1 MAKKLGKGLGSLLG
15 VESITEITEKSKNEL
30 MDIEMAMVV
39 PTEAQPR
46 QSFKED
52 TIKELA
58 ESIEKNGLLQPI
70 VVRPMDG
77 GKYQIIAGE
86 RRYRAFKKLGRNTIP
101 AIVRDYEDEEV
112 DKLQLVE
119 NVQREDLN
127 PYDEAIAYLKLKEKY
142 GLKQDDIAKAVGKS
156 RPYISNMTRLLSLE
170 DEILEMLK
178 NGEITVSHAKLILSL
193 DTKEERLKLAHK
205 IKDAGL
211 TVRHTEERTRKPKKA
226 KPEDIYIKDIRER
239 LEDFLSTKVAIK
251 HTKRGG
257 SITIDYYTDDDL
269 TRLTDL
275 ITED

>member
-30 MDIEMAMVV
+30 MDIDMAMVV

-70 VVRPMDG
+70 VVRPMEK

-86 RRYRAFKKLGRNTIP
+86 RRYRAFKKLGRTMIP

-178 NGEITVSHAKLILSL
+178 KGEITVSHAKLILSL

-239 LEDFLSTKVAIK
+239 LEEFLSTKVAIK

>member
-30 MDIEMAMVV
+30 MDIDMAMVV

-70 VVRPMDG
+70 VVRPMEK

-86 RRYRAFKKLGRNTIP
+86 RRYRAFKKLGRTMIP

-178 NGEITVSHAKLILSL
+178 KGEITVSHAKLILSVE
-193 DTKEERLKLAHK
+193 TKEERLKLAHK

-239 LEDFLSTKVAIK
+239 LEDFLSTKVLIK

>member
-1 MAKKLGKGLGSLLG
+1 
-15 VESITEITEKSKNEL
+15 
-30 MDIEMAMVV
+30 MDIDMGMVV

-70 VVRPMDG
+70 VVRPMEK

-86 RRYRAFKKLGRNTIP
+86 RRYRAFKKLGRKVIP

-211 TVRHTEERTRKPKKA
+211 TVRHTEERTRKPKKS

-239 LEDFLSTKVAIK
+239 LEDFLSTKVLIK

>member
-30 MDIEMAMVV
+30 MDIDMAMVV

-86 RRYRAFKKLGRNTIP
+86 RRYRAFKKLGRTMIP

-178 NGEITVSHAKLILSL
+178 KGEITVSHAKLILSL

-239 LEDFLSTKVAIK
+239 LEEFLSTKVAIK

>member
-30 MDIEMAMVV
+30 MDIDMAMVV

-46 QSFKED
+46 QLFNDE

-70 VVRPMDG
+70 VVRPMAD

-86 RRYRAFKKLGRNTIP
+86 RRYRAFKKLGKEVIP
-101 AIVRDYEDEEV
+101 AIVRDYKDEEV

-178 NGEITVSHAKLILSL
+178 KGEITVSHAKLILSVE
-193 DTKEERLKLAHK
+193 TKEERLKLAHK

-239 LEDFLSTKVAIK
+239 LEDFLSTKVRVK

>member
-15 VESITEITEKSKNEL
+15 VESITEITEMSKNEL
-30 MDIEMAMVV
+30 MDIDMAMVV

-86 RRYRAFKKLGRNTIP
+86 RRYRAFKKLGRTMIP
-101 AIVRDYEDEEV
+101 AIVRDYEEEEV

-170 DEILEMLK
+170 EEILEMLK

-239 LEDFLSTKVAIK
+239 LEDFLSTKVLIK

>member
-30 MDIEMAMVV
+30 MDLEMAMVV

-70 VVRPMDG
+70 VVRPMAN

-86 RRYRAFKKLGRNTIP
+86 RRYRAFKKLGRTMIP

-142 GLKQDDIAKAVGKS
+142 GLRQEDIAKAVGKS

-239 LEDFLSTKVAIK
+239 LEEFLSTKVAIK

>member
-30 MDIEMAMVV
+30 MDIDMAMVV

-86 RRYRAFKKLGRNTIP
+86 RRYRAFKKLGRTMIP

-178 NGEITVSHAKLILSL
+178 NGEITVSHAKLILSV

>member
-30 MDIEMAMVV
+30 MDIDMGLVV

-70 VVRPMDG
+70 VVRPMAG

-86 RRYRAFKKLGRNTIP
+86 RRYRAFKKLGKTMIP

-178 NGEITVSHAKLILSL
+178 NGEITVSHAKLILSV

-211 TVRHTEERTRKPKKA
+211 TVKKTEENTRKPKKA

-239 LEDFLSTKVAIK
+239 LEEFLSTKVAIK

>member
-30 MDIEMAMVV
+30 MDIDMAMVV

-70 VVRPMDG
+70 VVRPMEN

-86 RRYRAFKKLGRNTIP
+86 RRYRAFKKLGRKVIP

-239 LEDFLSTKVAIK
+239 LEDFLSTKVLIK

>member
-30 MDIEMAMVV
+30 MDLSMAMVV

-70 VVRPMDG
+70 VVRPMAN

-86 RRYRAFKKLGRNTIP
+86 RRYRAFKKLGRKVIP
-101 AIVRDYEDEEV
+101 AIVRDYKDEEV

-142 GLKQDDIAKAVGKS
+142 GLRQEDIAKAVGKS

-170 DEILEMLK
+170 DEILDMLK
-178 NGEITVSHAKLILSL
+178 KGEITVSHAKLILSL

-211 TVRHTEERTRKPKKA
+211 TVKKAEEKTRKPKKS

-239 LEDFLSTKVAIK
+239 LEDFLSTKVSIR
-251 HTKRGG
+251 HTKLGG

>member
-30 MDIEMAMVV
+30 MDIDMGMVV

-86 RRYRAFKKLGRNTIP
+86 RRYRAFKKLGRKVIP

-178 NGEITVSHAKLILSL
+178 NGEITVSHAKLILSV

-239 LEDFLSTKVAIK
+239 LEEFLSTKVAIR

>member
-30 MDIEMAMVV
+30 MEIEMAMVV

-70 VVRPMDG
+70 VVRPMEK

-86 RRYRAFKKLGRNTIP
+86 RRYRAFKKLGRTMIP

-178 NGEITVSHAKLILSL
+178 NGEITVSHAKLILSV

-205 IKDAGL
+205 IKDSGL

-239 LEDFLSTKVAIK
+239 LEEFLSTKVSIE
-251 HTKRGG
+251 HTNRGG

>member
-30 MDIEMAMVV
+30 VDMDMALVV

-46 QSFKED
+46 QLFNDD

-70 VVRPMDG
+70 VLRPMAS

-86 RRYRAFKKLGRNTIP
+86 RRYRAFKKLDRKVIP
-101 AIVRDYEDEEV
+101 AIVRDYKDEEV

-142 GLKQDDIAKAVGKS
+142 GLKQEDIAKAVGKS
-156 RPYISNMTRLLSLE
+156 RPYISNMTRILSLE

-178 NGEITVSHAKLILSL
+178 KGEITVSHAKLILSL

-211 TVRHTEERTRKPKKA
+211 TVKKTEENTRKPKKA

-239 LEDFLSTKVAIK
+239 LEDFLSTKVLIK

-275 ITED
+275 ITEE

>member
-30 MDIEMAMVV
+30 MDLEMAMVV

-86 RRYRAFKKLGRNTIP
+86 RRYRAFKKLGRKVIP

-178 NGEITVSHAKLILSL
+178 NGEITVSHAKLILSV

-239 LEDFLSTKVAIK
+239 LEEFLSTKVSIK
-251 HTKRGG
+251 HTKHGG

>member
-30 MDIEMAMVV
+30 MDLEMAMVV

-86 RRYRAFKKLGRNTIP
+86 RRYRAFKKLGRTMIP
-101 AIVRDYEDEEV
+101 AIVRDYKDEEV

-142 GLKQDDIAKAVGKS
+142 GIKQDDIAKAVGKS

-239 LEDFLSTKVAIK
+239 LEEFLSTKVAIK

>member
-30 MDIEMAMVV
+30 MDLEMAMVV

-70 VVRPMDG
+70 VVRPMEK

-86 RRYRAFKKLGRNTIP
+86 RRYRAFKKLGRTMIP

-142 GLKQDDIAKAVGKS
+142 GLKQEDIAKAVGKS

-178 NGEITVSHAKLILSL
+178 KGEITVSHAKLILSL

-211 TVRHTEERTRKPKKA
+211 TVRNTEEKTRKPKKA

-239 LEDFLSTKVAIK
+239 LEDFLSTKVLIK

>member
-30 MDIEMAMVV
+30 MDIDMAMVV

-70 VVRPMDG
+70 VVRPMEK

-86 RRYRAFKKLGRNTIP
+86 RRYRAFKKLGRTMIP

-193 DTKEERLKLAHK
+193 DKKEERLKLAHK

-239 LEDFLSTKVAIK
+239 LEDFLSTKVSIK

>member
-70 VVRPMDG
+70 VVRPMEK

-86 RRYRAFKKLGRNTIP
+86 RRYRAFKKLGRTMIP

-178 NGEITVSHAKLILSL
+178 KGEITVSHAKLILSV

>member
-30 MDIEMAMVV
+30 MDIDMAMVV

-70 VVRPMDG
+70 VVRPMEK

-86 RRYRAFKKLGRNTIP
+86 RRYRAFKKLGRTMIP

-142 GLKQDDIAKAVGKS
+142 GLKQEDIAKAVGKS

-226 KPEDIYIKDIRER
+226 KPEDIFIKDIRER

>member
-30 MDIEMAMVV
+30 MDIEMGMVV

-70 VVRPMDG
+70 VVRPMEK

-86 RRYRAFKKLGRNTIP
+86 RRYRAFKKLGRTMIP

-239 LEDFLSTKVAIK
+239 LEEFLSTKVAIK

>member
-30 MDIEMAMVV
+30 MDIDMAMVV

-46 QSFKED
+46 QSFNED

-70 VVRPMDG
+70 VVRPMEK

-86 RRYRAFKKLGRNTIP
+86 RRYRAFKKLGRTMIP

-178 NGEITVSHAKLILSL
+178 KGEITVSHAKLILSL

-239 LEDFLSTKVAIK
+239 LEDFLSTKVLIK

-257 SITIDYYTDDDL
+257 TITIDYYTDDDL

>member
-15 VESITEITEKSKNEL
+15 VESITKITEKSKNEL
-30 MDIEMAMVV
+30 MDLEMGVVV

-70 VVRPMDG
+70 VVRPMAG

-86 RRYRAFKKLGRNTIP
+86 RRYRAFKKLGRTMIP

-211 TVRHTEERTRKPKKA
+211 TVKKTEENTRKPKKA

>member
-30 MDIEMAMVV
+30 VDMDMALVV

-46 QSFKED
+46 QLFNDD

-70 VVRPMDG
+70 VLRPMAG

-86 RRYRAFKKLGRNTIP
+86 RRYRAFKKLDRKVIP
-101 AIVRDYEDEEV
+101 AIVRDYKDEEV

-142 GLKQDDIAKAVGKS
+142 GLKQEDIAKAVGKS
-156 RPYISNMTRLLSLE
+156 RPYISNMTRILSLE
-170 DEILEMLK
+170 DEILEMLRK
-178 NGEITVSHAKLILSL
+178 SEITVSHAKLILSL

-211 TVRHTEERTRKPKKA
+211 TVKKTEENTRKPKKA

-239 LEDFLSTKVAIK
+239 LEDFLSTKVLIR

-257 SITIDYYTDDDL
+257 SITIDYYTDGDL

>member
-30 MDIEMAMVV
+30 MDLEMAMVV

-86 RRYRAFKKLGRNTIP
+86 RRYRAFKKLGRTMIP

-178 NGEITVSHAKLILSL
+178 KGEITVSHAKLILSL

>member
-30 MDIEMAMVV
+30 MDIDMAMVV

-86 RRYRAFKKLGRNTIP
+86 RRYRAFKKLGRKVIP

-178 NGEITVSHAKLILSL
+178 KGEITVSHAKLILSL

-211 TVRHTEERTRKPKKA
+211 TVRHTEERTHKPKKS

-239 LEDFLSTKVAIK
+239 LEEFLSTKVLIK

>member
-30 MDIEMAMVV
+30 MDIDMAMVV

-70 VVRPMDG
+70 VVRPMEK

-86 RRYRAFKKLGRNTIP
+86 RRYRAFKKLGRTMIP

-142 GLKQDDIAKAVGKS
+142 GLKQEDIAKAVGKS

-239 LEDFLSTKVAIK
+239 LEDFLSTKVLIK

-269 TRLTDL
+269 TRLTGL

>member
-30 MDIEMAMVV
+30 MDLEMAMVV

-86 RRYRAFKKLGRNTIP
+86 RRYRAFKKLDRTMIP

-178 NGEITVSHAKLILSL
+178 KGEITVSHAKLILSL

-211 TVRHTEERTRKPKKA
+211 TVRHTEERTRKPKKS

-239 LEDFLSTKVAIK
+239 LEDFLSTKVLIK

>member
-1 MAKKLGKGLGSLLG
+1 MDLEMGL
-15 VESITEITEKSKNEL
+15 
-30 MDIEMAMVV
+30 VV

-86 RRYRAFKKLGRNTIP
+86 RRYRAFKKLGRTMIP

-178 NGEITVSHAKLILSL
+178 KGEITVSHAKLILSL

-211 TVRHTEERTRKPKKA
+211 TVRHTEERTRKPKKS

-239 LEDFLSTKVAIK
+239 LEDFLSTKVLIK

>member
-30 MDIEMAMVV
+30 VDMDMALVV

-46 QSFKED
+46 QLFNDD

-70 VVRPMDG
+70 VLRPMAS

-86 RRYRAFKKLGRNTIP
+86 RRYRAFKKLDRKVIP
-101 AIVRDYEDEEV
+101 AIVRDYKDEEV

-142 GLKQDDIAKAVGKS
+142 GLKQEDIAKAVGKS
-156 RPYISNMTRLLSLE
+156 RPYISNMTRILSLE

-178 NGEITVSHAKLILSL
+178 KGEITVSHAKLILSL

-205 IKDAGL
+205 IKAAGL
-211 TVRHTEERTRKPKKA
+211 TVKKTEENTRKPKKA

-239 LEDFLSTKVAIK
+239 LEDFLSTKVSIR
-251 HTKRGG
+251 HTKCGG

>member
-15 VESITEITEKSKNEL
+15 VDSITEITEKSKNEL
-30 MDIEMAMVV
+30 MDLEMAMVV

-86 RRYRAFKKLGRNTIP
+86 RRYRAFKKLGRKVIP

-178 NGEITVSHAKLILSL
+178 KGEITVSHAKLILSL

-211 TVRHTEERTRKPKKA
+211 TVRHTEERTHKPKKS

-239 LEDFLSTKVAIK
+239 LEEFLSTKVLIK
-251 HTKRGG
+251 HTKCGG

>member
-30 MDIEMAMVV
+30 MDIDMAMVV

-70 VVRPMDG
+70 VVRPMAG

-86 RRYRAFKKLGRNTIP
+86 RRYRAFKKLGRTMIP

-178 NGEITVSHAKLILSL
+178 NGEITVSHAKLILSV

-211 TVRHTEERTRKPKKA
+211 TVKKTEENTRKPKKA

-251 HTKRGG
+251 HTKSGG

>member
-30 MDIEMAMVV
+30 MDIDMGMVV

-86 RRYRAFKKLGRNTIP
+86 RRYRAFKKLGRKVIP
-101 AIVRDYEDEEV
+101 AIVREYEDEEV

-178 NGEITVSHAKLILSL
+178 KGEITVSHAKLILSL

-239 LEDFLSTKVAIK
+239 LEEFLSTKVSIE
-251 HTKRGG
+251 HTNRGG

>member
-30 MDIEMAMVV
+30 MDIDMAMVV

-70 VVRPMDG
+70 VVRPMEK

-86 RRYRAFKKLGRNTIP
+86 RRYRAFKKLGKSMIP

-178 NGEITVSHAKLILSL
+178 KGEITVSHAKLILSV

>member
-30 MDIEMAMVV
+30 MDIDMAMVV

-70 VVRPMDG
+70 VVRPMEK

-86 RRYRAFKKLGRNTIP
+86 RRYRAFKKLGRKVIP

-178 NGEITVSHAKLILSL
+178 KGEITVSHAKLILSL

-211 TVRHTEERTRKPKKA
+211 TVRHTEERTHKPKKS

-239 LEDFLSTKVAIK
+239 LEEFLSTKVLIK

>member
-30 MDIEMAMVV
+30 MDIDMAMVV

-86 RRYRAFKKLGRNTIP
+86 RRYRAFKKLGKTMIP

-170 DEILEMLK
+170 EEILEMLK

-239 LEDFLSTKVAIK
+239 LEDFLSTKVLIK

>member
-30 MDIEMAMVV
+30 MDLDMAMVV

-86 RRYRAFKKLGRNTIP
+86 RRYRAFKKLGRKVIP

-142 GLKQDDIAKAVGKS
+142 GLKQEDIAKAVGKS

-239 LEDFLSTKVAIK
+239 LEEFLSTKVLIK

>member
-30 MDIEMAMVV
+30 VDMDMALVV

-46 QSFKED
+46 QLFNDD

-70 VVRPMDG
+70 VLRPMAG

-86 RRYRAFKKLGRNTIP
+86 RRYRAFKKLDRKVIP
-101 AIVRDYEDEEV
+101 AIVRDYKDEEV

-142 GLKQDDIAKAVGKS
+142 GLKQEDIAKAVGKS
-156 RPYISNMTRLLSLE
+156 RPYISNMTRILSLE
-170 DEILEMLK
+170 DEILEMLRK
-178 NGEITVSHAKLILSL
+178 SEITVSHAKLILSL

-211 TVRHTEERTRKPKKA
+211 TVKKTEENTRKPKKA

-239 LEDFLSTKVAIK
+239 LEDFLSTKVLIR

>member
-30 MDIEMAMVV
+30 MDIDMAMVV

-70 VVRPMDG
+70 VVRPMAN

-86 RRYRAFKKLGRNTIP
+86 RRYRAFKKLGRTMIP

-178 NGEITVSHAKLILSL
+178 NDEITVSHAKLILSL

>member
-30 MDIEMAMVV
+30 MDIDMGMVV

-86 RRYRAFKKLGRNTIP
+86 RRYRAFKKLGRKVIP
-101 AIVRDYEDEEV
+101 AIARDYKDEEV

-226 KPEDIYIKDIRER
+226 KLEDIYIKDIRER
-239 LEDFLSTKVAIK
+239 LEDFLSTKVLIK